1 MGRAIKRDEVPAACI
16 EVSPCPSAPKRPENR
31 LRRIHSRVTIY
42 FGLCPK
48 GEPGWVVLSL
58 LHPKLLKAVV
68 VKGDARS
75 HHQISH
81 AGAANPAYGSVSA
94 VSVVVVAI

>member
-1 MGRAIKRDEVPAACI
+1 VHRSLPMSQRPR
-16 EVSPCPSAPKRPENR
+16 RPEKR
-31 LRRIHSRVTIY
+31 LRRFRSRVTIS
-42 FGLCPK
+42 FGLCPR
-48 GEPGWVVLSL
+48 GESGWVVLSL